1 MLTSNLELRFIIRSL
16 SCEGTLN
23 LISTNSVLRPDGPPC
38 ITSCQLR
45 LLRLRH
51 ELLHLVLHRRDGIFV
66 GAKPR
71 HGLALF
77 VDDELGEVP
86 LDVAGRKKTGLAKLF
101 FRYLQG
107 DQSGCSIGVV
117 GT

>member
-1 MLTSNLELRFIIRSL
+1 M
-16 SCEGTLN
+16 
-23 LISTNSVLRPDGPPC
+23 STNNVLRTDGPPC
-38 ITSCQLR
+38 ITSCQLLR
-45 LLRLRH
+45 HLRLRH
-51 ELLHLVLHRRDGIFV
+51 ELLHLVLHGRDGV
-66 GAKPR
+66 VRRAEPR
-71 HGLALF
+71 HGLALL

-86 LDVAGRKKTGLAKLF
+86 LDVAGRKKAGLAKLL